1 MDDEWPVQQL
11 NSYLQHAVKLV
22 VSYSLVI
29 IIVCFF
35 FNRYFDQQQELQR
48 DVQKHMTHLQ
58 LLKDYD
64 ERLAKEKEETARRE
78 QESKRKEVTR
88 SLLYKNE
95 ELL

>member
-1 MDDEWPVQQL
+1 
-11 NSYLQHAVKLV
+11 
-22 VSYSLVI
+22 
-29 IIVCFF
+29 
-35 FNRYFDQQQELQR
+35 
-48 DVQKHMTHLQ
+48 MTHLQ